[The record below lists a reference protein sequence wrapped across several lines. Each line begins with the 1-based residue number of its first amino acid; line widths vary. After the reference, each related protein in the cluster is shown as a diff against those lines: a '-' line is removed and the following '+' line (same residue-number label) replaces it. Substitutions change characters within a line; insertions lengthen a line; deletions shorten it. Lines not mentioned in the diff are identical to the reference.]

1 MLFSEDINSLGNSMK
16 NNLILIFTLTLLF
29 IGQLSAQ
36 TQLLMPG
43 LKSNDISK
51 VKVTTSEAANS
62 QLSTPRSS
70 MSLFLMA
77 LEKIKAG
84 DDKAYAEAVEVL
96 DLSFMDKAMRKS
108 VGKVTVDRL
117 MITLSKL
124 GGVTLKAVPEYTEG
138 SRWFLRKQTV
148 QVEDKIF
155 EVEISIDRNSLG
167 EWKITKETIQSIE
180 IFEESL
186 KGIKLTNGDVPFT
199 WKEKIKGSMPGWMG
213 KEVFIMKNG
222 QWIGLGLVLAL
233 GLLFFIFVRYI
244 LSRYLRKIWF
254 KDHVEQ
260 TKEEE
265 SDSTLPFGILVFA
278 LNWIFCLQFLELHLD
293 VFSYL
298 MRAGY
303 IMTAISTV
311 WVGLKIVDL
320 LGIHFEKV
328 AEESDNKFD
337 DVLVPML
344 RKAAKVFVVA
354 FGAVFVAHSLTFDVG
369 SILAGLGIGGVAV
382 ALAAKDTISNLFGSI
397 TVLLDRPFQI
407 GDHIVLEK
415 GIEGIV
421 EEVGF
426 RSTRIRTPYNSLI
439 SMPNAVLANIHVDN
453 YGARRMRRFRATLGV
468 IYDTKPEKIEEF
480 CERLRYLIK
489 LNPAIR
495 QDNFQVSV
503 TELGA
508 SSINILLNIFF
519 DTIDP
524 KVEAEE
530 KHKFILE
537 ILTMASEIGVEFA
550 FPTQTLLM
558 KNTNDLK

>member
-1 MLFSEDINSLGNSMK
+1 MKKNFILTFMFSL
-16 NNLILIFTLTLLF
+16 LILSQAF
-29 IGQLSAQ
+29 AQ
-36 TQLLMPG
+36 TQYLVPG
-43 LKSNDISK
+43 LKTDTKSK
-51 VKVTTSEAANS
+51 EVKVDVTVNPL
-62 QLSTPRSS
+62 LSTPRSS
-70 MSLFLMA
+70 MKTFLMA
-77 LEKIKAG
+77 LEQIKAG
-84 DDKAYAEAVEVL
+84 DDKAYTEAIEVL
-96 DLSFMDKAMRKS
+96 DLSFMDKAMKKS
-108 VGKVTVDRL
+108 VGKITVDRL

-124 GGVTLKAVPEYTEG
+124 GGVSLNTVPEYTEG

-148 QVEDKIF
+148 QVEDKIH
-155 EVEISIDRNSLG
+155 EVEISIDRNQLG
-167 EWKITKETIQSIE
+167 EWKITKETVQSIE

-186 KGIKLTNGDVPFT
+186 KGIKIANGDVPFT
-199 WKEKIKGSMPGWMG
+199 WKEKIKASMPEWTG
-213 KEVFIMKNG
+213 KEVFVMKNG
-222 QWIGLGLVLAL
+222 QWLGLGIVLAL
-233 GLLFFIFVRYI
+233 GLCLFVFIRFV

-265 SDSTLPFGILVFA
+265 SDSTLPFGILLFA

-439 SMPNAVLANIHVDN
+439 SLPNAVLANIHVDN
-453 YGARRMRRFRATLGV
+453 YGARKMRRFRATLGV
-468 IYDTKPEKIEEF
+468 VYDTKPEKIEEF

-489 LNPAIR
+489 LNPAIK

-508 SSINILLNIFF
+508 SSINILLNVFF
-519 DTIDP
+519 DTVDP
-524 KVEAEE
+524 KIEAEE

-537 ILTMASEIGVEFA
+537 ILTMSNEIGVDFA

-558 KNTNDLK
+558 KNITDLK

>member
-1 MLFSEDINSLGNSMK
+1 MKKNFILTFMFSL
-16 NNLILIFTLTLLF
+16 LILSQAF
-29 IGQLSAQ
+29 AQ
-36 TQLLMPG
+36 TQYLVPG
-43 LKSNDISK
+43 LKTDTKSK
-51 VKVTTSEAANS
+51 EVKVDVTVNPL
-62 QLSTPRSS
+62 LSTPRSS
-70 MSLFLMA
+70 MKTFLMA
-77 LEKIKAG
+77 LEQIKAG
-84 DDKAYAEAVEVL
+84 DDKAYTEAIEVL
-96 DLSFMDKAMRKS
+96 DLSFMDKAMKKS
-108 VGKVTVDRL
+108 VGKITVDRL

-124 GGVTLKAVPEYTEG
+124 GGVSLNTVPEYTEG

-148 QVEDKIF
+148 QVEDKIH
-155 EVEISIDRNSLG
+155 EVEISIDRNQLG
-167 EWKITKETIQSIE
+167 EWKITKETVQSIE

-186 KGIKLTNGDVPFT
+186 KGIKLANGDVPFS
-199 WKEKIKGSMPGWMG
+199 WKEKIKASMPEWTG

-222 QWIGLGLVLAL
+222 QWLGLGIVLAL
-233 GLLFFIFVRYI
+233 GLCLFVFIRFV

-265 SDSTLPFGILVFA
+265 SDSTLPFGILLFA

-439 SMPNAVLANIHVDN
+439 SLPNAVLANIHVDN
-453 YGARRMRRFRATLGV
+453 YGARKMRRFRATLGV
-468 IYDTKPEKIEEF
+468 VYDTKPEKIEEF

-489 LNPAIR
+489 LNPAIK

-508 SSINILLNIFF
+508 SSINILLNVFF
-519 DTIDP
+519 DTVDP
-524 KVEAEE
+524 KIEAEE

-537 ILTMASEIGVEFA
+537 ILTMSNEIGVDFA

-558 KNTNDLK
+558 KNITDLK